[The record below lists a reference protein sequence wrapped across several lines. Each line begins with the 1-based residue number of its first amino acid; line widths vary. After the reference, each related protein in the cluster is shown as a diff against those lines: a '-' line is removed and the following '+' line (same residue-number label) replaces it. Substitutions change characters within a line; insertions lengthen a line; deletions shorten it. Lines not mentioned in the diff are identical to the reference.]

1 MSNDLTS
8 LRDGLA
14 GALIGLARTTF
25 GNEDLLTTDTFAVV
39 LDGLSA
45 LDPGCKTSADQ
56 IEDLTRRVDTEKYK
70 IVPNCFYCAAP
81 CGRTS
86 NYDMKELVCASAEV
100 RSLKLS
106 ILSRLSSI
114 AVLLKNDDSVV
125 SSIEPKFYRALAV
138 LGEDWSAAELSSM
151 LMELERSL

>member
-25 GNEDLLTTDTFAVV
+25 GNEDLLTPDTFTVV
-39 LDGLSA
+39 LEGLSA

-56 IEDLTRRVDTEKYK
+56 IEDLTRRVNTEKYK

-86 NYDMKELVCASAEV
+86 NYDMKELACASAEI

-106 ILSRLSSI
+106 ILSRLSSFAI
-114 AVLLKNDDSVV
+114 SLQNSEPIV

-138 LGEDWSAAELSSM
+138 LGEDWSAAELSSI
-151 LMELERSL
+151 LMELDQSL

>member
-56 IEDLTRRVDTEKYK
+56 IEDLTRRMDTEKYK
-70 IVPNCFYCAAP
+70 IAIKV
-81 CGRTS
+81 
-86 NYDMKELVCASAEV
+86 
-100 RSLKLS
+100 
-106 ILSRLSSI
+106 
-114 AVLLKNDDSVV
+114 
-125 SSIEPKFYRALAV
+125 
-138 LGEDWSAAELSSM
+138 
-151 LMELERSL
+151 

>member
-1 MSNDLTS
+1 MANDLTS
-8 LRDGLA
+8 LRDSLA
-14 GALIGLARTTF
+14 GVLIGLARTTF
-25 GNEDLLTTDTFAVV
+25 GNEDLLTANTFAVV
-39 LDGLSA
+39 LEGLSA
-45 LDPGCKTSADQ
+45 LDPGYKTSADQ

-86 NYDMKELVCASAEV
+86 NYDMKELACASAEI

-106 ILSRLSSI
+106 ILSRLNSF
-114 AVLLKNDDSVV
+114 AVSLKNGEPIV
-125 SSIEPKFYRALAV
+125 SSIESKFYRALAA

-151 LMELERSL
+151 LMELDQFL